1 MHELSIT
8 QEIVAL
14 AIEKAGGRRVTRI
27 ALVIGQL
34 SGIVSDAIRFC
45 FGVCVRSTAAEGARL
60 EIEEIPGR
68 GRCRAC
74 GLELPMHQ
82 PFGQCECGS
91 VRIELIAGG
100 EMQIKEM
107 EVA

>member
-8 QEIVAL
+8 REIVDL
-14 AIEKAGGRRVTRI
+14 VTEKAGGRRVTRI
-27 ALVIGQL
+27 ALAIGQL

-45 FGVCVRSTAAEGARL
+45 FDVCACSTAAEGARL
-60 EIEEIPGR
+60 DIEEIPGR
-68 GRCRAC
+68 GRCRVC
-74 GLELPMHQ
+74 GLELRMEQ

-91 VRIELIAGG
+91 VRIELIAGE
-100 EMQIKEM
+100 EMRIKEM